1 MNTLVNLNDLTFSE
15 HIKKE
20 KGLIILNFIAE
31 WCGPCKILAP
41 ILETISKEESI
52 KVFKVNVD
60 ENPDLA
66 FEYGITSVPVT
77 MFIDEGSRIGQING
91 MKSKEEFREKLNEFR
106 QFKFL

>member
-1 MNTLVNLNDLTFSE
+1 MNTLIDLNDLTFSE
-15 HIKKE
+15 HIKEE
-20 KGLIILNFIAE
+20 KGLFILNFIAE

-66 FEYGITSVPVT
+66 YEFGITSVPVT
-77 MFIDEGSRIGQING
+77 MFMSGGSRVYQING
-91 MKSKEEFREKLNEFR
+91 MRSKEELREKLKELR
-106 QFKFL
+106 